1 MAAPEP
7 VIPKARGPC
16 AVGFGRTLLIVVTF
30 KMLLLFV
37 GVGETLISGGLG
49 QLSLAVLE
57 FRVNHAACDPDEGY
71 VYFEFELMRR
81 SLKW

>member
-1 MAAPEP
+1 
-7 VIPKARGPC
+7 
-16 AVGFGRTLLIVVTF
+16 VGSGRTLLMVVTF

-57 FRVNHAACDPDEGY
+57 FRVNQAAYDPDEG
-71 VYFEFELMRR
+71 
-81 SLKW
+81 

>member
-1 MAAPEP
+1 MVPSFQIVATEQNHGR
-7 VIPKARGPC
+7 ARTCTKGPRAC
-16 AVGFGRTLLIVVTF
+16 AVGSGRTLLIVVTF

-57 FRVNHAACDPDEGY
+57 FRVNHAAYDPDEG
-71 VYFEFELMRR
+71 
-81 SLKW
+81 

>member
-7 VIPKARGPC
+7 VIPKARGP
-16 AVGFGRTLLIVVTF
+16 ALWASDRTLLIVVTF
-30 KMLLLFV
+30 KMLLPFV
-37 GVGETLISGGLG
+37 GVGEALISGGLG

-57 FRVNHAACDPDEGY
+57 FRVNHAAYDPDEGY

>member
-1 MAAPEP
+1 
-7 VIPKARGPC
+7 
-16 AVGFGRTLLIVVTF
+16 
-30 KMLLLFV
+30 MLLLFV

-57 FRVNHAACDPDEGY
+57 FRVNHAAYDPDEGY
-71 VYFEFELMRR
+71 VYFEFELMGR